1 MSQLLVII
9 VVVLFVSLSV
19 YLAWYNS
26 PKQKGKRG
34 AAYIH
39 SVLMQLSDEYT
50 IIDDVI
56 LPTEHGTTQID
67 HVVVSKYGIIAIET
81 KNYRGEIYGD
91 DNRKEWTQMI
101 ITNVNFRRKWWKTY
115 TYVTKNHFYN
125 PVKQSIGHA
134 MQIKNMM
141 TNYPHVPVTPV
152 VVFAGSA
159 VLKGVNS
166 KHAVIYDYELLDFI
180 SQKRN
185 VYLNDSDVS
194 EVLQLFQRRNMR
206 TLVDDRTHVKNIK
219 QAVKQTQATIN
230 AGICPKCGG
239 QLLKR
244 NGKYGSFYGCS
255 NYPNCKFT
263 TK

>member
-1 MSQLLVII
+1 MTQLLIII
-9 VVVLFVSLSV
+9 VVVLFVSLSIF
-19 YLAWYNS
+19 LAWYNS

-34 AAYIH
+34 EAYIH
-39 SVLMQLSDEYT
+39 NVLMQLSDEYT

-101 ITNVNFRRKWWKTY
+101 KTY
-115 TYVTKNHFYN
+115 TYVTKNHCYN

-134 MQIKNMM
+134 IQIKNMM
-141 TNYPHVPVTPV
+141 ANYPHVPVTPV

-166 KHAVIYDYELLDFI
+166 RHAVIYDYELLDFI
-180 SQKRN
+180 NQRRN
-185 VYLNDSDVS
+185 TYLTDSDVS

-206 TLVDDRTHVKNIK
+206 TLVEDRTHVKNLK
-219 QAVKQTQATIN
+219 QAAKQTQATIN

-239 QLLKR
+239 QLIKR

-255 NYPNCKFT
+255 NYPNCIFT

>member
-1 MSQLLVII
+1 MAQLLIIFVI
-9 VVVLFVSLSV
+9 VFFFSLSI

-34 AAYIH
+34 EAYIH
-39 SVLMQLSDEYT
+39 NVLMQLSDEYT

-56 LPTEHGTTQID
+56 LPTEYGTTQID

-91 DNRKEWTQMI
+91 DNRKEWTQII
-101 ITNVNFRRKWWKTY
+101 ITNVNYRRKWWNTY

-141 TNYPHVPVTPV
+141 TNYPQVPITHV

-166 KHAVIYDYELLDFI
+166 KHAVIYGYELLDFI
-180 SQKRN
+180 NQRRT
-185 VYLNDSDVS
+185 VYMNDDDVS
-194 EVLQLFQRRNMR
+194 EVLQLFQRRNIR
-206 TLVDDRTHVKNIK
+206 TLVENRTHVKNLKQVAK
-219 QAVKQTQATIN
+219 QAEAKIN
-230 AGICPKCGG
+230 SGICPKCDG
-239 QLLKR
+239 LLIKR

-255 NYPNCKFT
+255 NYPNCIFT